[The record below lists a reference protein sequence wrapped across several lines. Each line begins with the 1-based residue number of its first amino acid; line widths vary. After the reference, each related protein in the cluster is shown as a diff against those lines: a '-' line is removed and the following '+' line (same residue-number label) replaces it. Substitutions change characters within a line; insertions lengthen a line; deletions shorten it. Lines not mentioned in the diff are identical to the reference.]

1 MKKII
6 NLTKKSDD
14 KFMEF
19 INKIDLKCCLCIF
32 LCLFCSTLFS
42 SITNKYNIVFIDKIF
57 VLLSV
62 LFFSNSY
69 KEFMKQIKRK
79 H

>member
-1 MKKII
+1 MKKLI
-6 NLTKKSDD
+6 NLINNVDNKLMD
-14 KFMEF
+14 F

-32 LCLFCSTLFS
+32 LCLFCSTIFS
-42 SITNKYNIVFIDKIF
+42 SFMKKYNIEFIDKIF
-57 VLLSV
+57 ILLSV

>member
-1 MKKII
+1 MKKLI
-6 NLTKKSDD
+6 NLINKADD
-14 KFMEF
+14 KLMDF
-19 INKIDLKCCLCIF
+19 INRLDLKCCLYIC
-32 LCLFCSTLFS
+32 LCLFCSGLFRGFM
-42 SITNKYNIVFIDKIF
+42 NKYDIEFIDKILI
-57 VLLSV
+57 LLSV